1 MENINQ
7 RIEDLENSFKQL
19 NAEQYKTTETLNAVL
34 SELQSLK
41 SSLRKDAAAPQ
52 TEVPFVRRSTSFVP
66 PAKKQVTAATNTIR
80 KDQLENLIGS
90 NIINKIGILVTV
102 VGVFIGAKYAIEK
115 ELISATT
122 RIILG
127 YGVAAVL
134 CLLAYRLKAKYI
146 DYSAVLMSGS
156 ISIIYFI
163 TYIAHSFYQLFPQPI
178 AFGLML
184 FTTVFVVSMSIWYNR
199 KIIALLG
206 QVGAY
211 AIPFLLSTGNENLP
225 LLYGYL
231 SIINIGLLFLS
242 FKRDWKL
249 IYQLAFGFSWF
260 IFAFSFLNAKNLA
273 AGFST
278 NLIFLFV
285 NFIIFY
291 TAFLANKII
300 KKELYALTE
309 IAILL
314 INAIAFFLLG
324 YYLIDNAFDNEDYLT
339 LFTLANALVHLIIG
353 ERIKWLKLADETVTL
368 FILGLGLAFFT
379 LSIPIHFEGNTI
391 TVLWAVEAVFLCYI
405 GFTKKRESYLILSI
419 ALLLLTLGSLLI
431 DWKQDYDPDAPISI
445 ATKPFL
451 NANFLSSLFVCIC
464 FGIISSLSI
473 KFSLWKN
480 SLVHS
485 ILTVAV
491 PFAFILLTYLGI
503 FQEIDLAWNVY
514 MINHVSE
521 ALKSCKILSLQGFS
535 IGYLCFWLWL
545 NWQYFKEKHLATIL
559 VIVGLYAL
567 FIALIGGLTE
577 ISILRDLYVQKK
589 SGNMLFMLGIRYGY
603 FLLIAALI
611 LGIISNL
618 KTFSPSPKTTI
629 SSALIFNTTL
639 LVLLCNEF
647 IHWMDIGGYSNQ
659 YKLGLSII
667 FAVYA
672 LALVINGI
680 SKKLKHIRMGGI
692 ILFGITLCKV
702 LFYDLSSLSTISK
715 TIVLIVLGVIML
727 IASFLYNKF
736 KDSIFGNEAETI
748 ADKGL

>member
-7 RIEDLENSFKQL
+7 RIDDLENSVKQL
-19 NAEQYKTTETLNAVL
+19 NAEQGRTTETLNAVL
-34 SELQSLK
+34 AELQSLK
-41 SSLRKDAAAPQ
+41 TSLQKDAAAQQ
-52 TEVPFVRRSTSFVP
+52 TEVPFVRRSTSFVL
-66 PAKKQVTAATNTIR
+66 PAKKQVPTATNSFR

-127 YGVAAVL
+127 YSVAAVL

-146 DYSAVLMSGS
+146 DYSAVLMSGA
-156 ISIIYFI
+156 IAIIYFI
-163 TYIAHSFYQLFPQPI
+163 TYIAHSFYHLFPQPI

-249 IYQLAFGFSWF
+249 IYEFAFGFSWF

-273 AGFST
+273 TGFTS
-278 NLIFLFV
+278 NIIFLLV

-300 KKELYALTE
+300 KKELYSIAE
-309 IAILL
+309 IGILL
-314 INAIAFFLLG
+314 INAVAFFLLG
-324 YYLIDNAFDNEDYLT
+324 YYLINNAFDNEHFLT
-339 LFTLANALVHLIIG
+339 LFTLGNALIHLVIG
-353 ERIKWLKLADETVTL
+353 ERIRWLKLADETVTL
-368 FILGLGLAFFT
+368 FILGLGLTFFT
-379 LSIPIHFEGNTI
+379 VSIPIHFEGNTI
-391 TVLWAVEAVFLCYI
+391 TALWAVEAVFLSYI
-405 GFTKKRESYLILSI
+405 GFTKKRETYHILSI

-431 DWKQDYDPDAPISI
+431 DWKQDYVADSTISI
-445 ATKPFL
+445 ATQPFL

-464 FGIISSLSI
+464 FGVIGKLSI
-473 KFSLWKN
+473 KYPQEKQG
-480 SLVHS
+480 LVKS
-485 ILTVAV
+485 VLTVAV
-491 PFAFILLTYLGI
+491 PLAFILLTYLN
-503 FQEIDLAWNVY
+503 FLQEIELGWRIYQISHA
-514 MINHVSE
+514 SE
-521 ALKSCKILSLQGFS
+521 ALNSFKLLSLQGFS
-535 IGYLCFWLWL
+535 IGYVSIWLWL
-545 NWQYFKEKHLATIL
+545 NWQFFKEKHLATIL

-577 ISILRDLYVQKK
+577 IGILRDLYLQQN
-589 SGNMLFMLGIRYGY
+589 SGKTLSMLGIRYGY
-603 FLLIAALI
+603 FLLIAALV
-611 LGIISNL
+611 LGITSNL
-618 KTFSPSPKTTI
+618 KTFLPSQNTTKLI
-629 SSALIFNTTL
+629 ALVFNSTL

-672 LALVINGI
+672 LSMVITGI

-715 TIVLIVLGVIML
+715 TVVLIVLGVIML

-736 KDSIFGNEAETI
+736 KDSIFGNETETMV
-748 ADKGL
+748 DKS

>member
-7 RIEDLENSFKQL
+7 RIEDLENSVKQL
-19 NAEQYKTTETLNAVL
+19 NAEQGRTTETLNAVL
-34 SELQSLK
+34 AGLQSLK
-41 SSLRKDAAAPQ
+41 TSLQKDAAAQQ
-52 TEVPFVRRSTSFVP
+52 TEVPFVRRSTSSVPPPKKQVP
-66 PAKKQVTAATNTIR
+66 PATNNAR

-127 YGVAAVL
+127 YGIAAIL
-134 CLLAYRLKAKYI
+134 CVLAYRLKAKYI

-156 ISIIYFI
+156 IAIIYFI
-163 TYIAHSFYQLFPQPI
+163 TYIAHSFYHLFPQPI

-184 FTTVFVVSMSIWYNR
+184 FTTAFVVSMSIWYNR

-249 IYQLAFGFSWF
+249 IYQVAFGFSWF
-260 IFAFSFLNAKNLA
+260 IFFASFANAYLA
-273 AGFST
+273 VGFSS
-278 NLIFLFV
+278 NFIFLFI

-300 KKELYALTE
+300 KKELYALAE

-314 INAIAFFLLG
+314 INAITFFLLG
-324 YYLIDNAFDNEDYLT
+324 YYLINNAFDNEHFLT
-339 LFTLANALVHLIIG
+339 LFTLGNALIHLVIG
-353 ERIKWLKLADETVTL
+353 ERIKWLKLADETVSL
-368 FILGLGLAFFT
+368 FILGLGLTFFT
-379 LSIPIHFEGNTI
+379 VSIPIHFEGNTI
-391 TVLWAVEAVFLCYI
+391 TVLWAVEAVLLCYI
-405 GFTKKRESYLILSI
+405 GITKKREAYQILSI

-431 DWKQDYDPDAPISI
+431 DWKQDYAPDATITI
-445 ATKPFL
+445 ATQPFL

-464 FGIISSLSI
+464 FGLIGKLSI
-473 KFSLWKN
+473 KYPQEKQG
-480 SLVHS
+480 LVKS
-485 ILTVAV
+485 ILTAAV
-491 PFAFILLTYLGI
+491 PLVFILLTYLN
-503 FQEIDLAWNVY
+503 FLQEIELGWRIYQISHA
-514 MINHVSE
+514 SE
-521 ALKSCKILSLQGFS
+521 SLNSFKLLSLQGFS
-535 IGYLCFWLWL
+535 IGYVSIWLWL
-545 NWQYFKEKHLATIL
+545 NWQFFKEKHLSTIL

-567 FIALIGGLTE
+567 FVALIGGLTE
-577 ISILRDLYVQKK
+577 IGILRDIYLQQN
-589 SGNMLFMLGIRYGY
+589 SGKTLSMLGIRYGY
-603 FLLIAALI
+603 FLLIAALV
-611 LGIISNL
+611 LGITSNL
-618 KTFSPSPKTTI
+618 KTFLLSPNTTKLI
-629 SSALIFNTTL
+629 ALIFNSTL

-672 LALVINGI
+672 LALVITGI

-736 KDSIFGNEAETI
+736 KDSIFGNETETMV
-748 ADKGL
+748 DKG

>member
-7 RIEDLENSFKQL
+7 RIEDLENSVKQL
-19 NAEQYKTTETLNAVL
+19 NAEQGRTTETLNAVL
-34 SELQSLK
+34 VELQSLK
-41 SSLRKDAAAPQ
+41 ASLQKDAAAPQ
-52 TEVPFVRRSTSFVP
+52 TEVPFVRRSTPFVP
-66 PAKKQVTAATNTIR
+66 PAKKQEPAATTNAR
-80 KDQLENLIGS
+80 RDQLENLIGS

-127 YGVAAVL
+127 YSVAAVL

-163 TYIAHSFYQLFPQPI
+163 TYIAHSFYHLFPQPI

-184 FTTVFVVSMSIWYNR
+184 FTTAFVVSMSIWYNR

-249 IYQLAFGFSWF
+249 IYQVAFGFSWF
-260 IFAFSFLNAKNLA
+260 IFFASFANAYLA
-273 AGFST
+273 VGFSS
-278 NLIFLFV
+278 NFIFLFI

-300 KKELYALTE
+300 KKELYALAE

-314 INAIAFFLLG
+314 INAITFFLLG
-324 YYLIDNAFDNEDYLT
+324 YYLINNAFDNEHYLT
-339 LFTLANALVHLIIG
+339 LFTLGNALIHLVIG

-368 FILGLGLAFFT
+368 FILGLGLTFFT
-379 LSIPIHFEGNTI
+379 VSIPIHFEGNTI
-391 TVLWAVEAVFLCYI
+391 TVLWTVEAVLLCYI
-405 GFTKKRESYLILSI
+405 GITKKREAYQILSI

-431 DWKQDYDPDAPISI
+431 DWKQDYAPDATISNAI
-445 ATKPFL
+445 KPFL

-464 FGIISSLSI
+464 FGVISRLSI
-473 KFSLWKN
+473 KYPQEKQG
-480 SLVHS
+480 LVKS
-485 ILTVAV
+485 VLTAAV
-491 PFAFILLTYLGI
+491 PLAFILLTYLN
-503 FQEIDLAWNVY
+503 FLQEIELGWRIY
-514 MINHVSE
+514 QINHLSE
-521 ALKSCKILSLQGFS
+521 SLNSFKLLSLQGFS
-535 IGYLCFWLWL
+535 IGYVSIWLWL
-545 NWQYFKEKHLATIL
+545 NWQFFKEKHLGTIL

-567 FIALIGGLTE
+567 FVALIGGLTE
-577 ISILRDLYVQKK
+577 IGILRDLYIKNK
-589 SGNMLFMLGIRYGY
+589 SINTASMLGIRYGY
-603 FLLIAALI
+603 FLLIAALV
-611 LGIISNL
+611 LGIASNL
-618 KTFSPSPKTTI
+618 KKFMPSANTTKLI
-629 SSALIFNTTL
+629 ALVFNTTL
-639 LVLLCNEF
+639 LALLCNEF

-667 FAVYA
+667 FALYA
-672 LALVINGI
+672 LALVITGI

-715 TIVLIVLGVIML
+715 TVVLIVLGVIML

-736 KDSIFGNEAETI
+736 KDSIFGNEAETNI
-748 ADKGL
+748 DKN

>member
-7 RIEDLENSFKQL
+7 RIEDLENSVKQL
-19 NAEQYKTTETLNAVL
+19 NAEQGRTTETLNAVL
-34 SELQSLK
+34 VELQSLK
-41 SSLRKDAAAPQ
+41 ASLQKDAAAPQ
-52 TEVPFVRRSTSFVP
+52 TEVPFVRRSTPFVP
-66 PAKKQVTAATNTIR
+66 PAKKQEPAATTNAR
-80 KDQLENLIGS
+80 RDQLENLIGS

-127 YGVAAVL
+127 YSVAAVL

-163 TYIAHSFYQLFPQPI
+163 TYIAHSFYHLFPQPI

-184 FTTVFVVSMSIWYNR
+184 FTTAFVVSMSIWYNR

-249 IYQLAFGFSWF
+249 IYQVAFGFSWF
-260 IFAFSFLNAKNLA
+260 IFFASFANAYLA
-273 AGFST
+273 VGFSS
-278 NLIFLFV
+278 NFIFLFI

-300 KKELYALTE
+300 KKELYALAE

-314 INAIAFFLLG
+314 INAITFFLLG
-324 YYLIDNAFDNEDYLT
+324 YYLINNAFDNEHYLT
-339 LFTLANALVHLIIG
+339 LFTLGNALIHLVIG

-368 FILGLGLAFFT
+368 FILGLGLTFFT
-379 LSIPIHFEGNTI
+379 VSIPIHFEGNTI
-391 TVLWAVEAVFLCYI
+391 TVLWTVEAVLLCYI
-405 GFTKKRESYLILSI
+405 GITKKREAYQILSI

-431 DWKQDYDPDAPISI
+431 DWKQDYAPDATISNAI
-445 ATKPFL
+445 KPFL

-464 FGIISSLSI
+464 FGVISRLSI
-473 KFSLWKN
+473 KYAKIEQG
-480 SLVHS
+480 LVKS
-485 ILTVAV
+485 VLTAAV
-491 PFAFILLTYLGI
+491 PLAFILLSYFNF
-503 FQEIDLAWNVY
+503 FQEIELGWRIYQISHA
-514 MINHVSE
+514 SE
-521 ALKSCKILSLQGFS
+521 VLNSFKLLSLQGFS
-535 IGYLCFWLWL
+535 IGYVSIWLWL
-545 NWQYFKEKHLATIL
+545 NWQFFKEKHLGTIL
-559 VIVGLYAL
+559 VIVGIYAL

-577 ISILRDLYVQKK
+577 IGILRDLHLQQN
-589 SGNMLFMLGIRYGY
+589 SENTLSMLGIRYGY
-603 FLLIAALI
+603 FLLIAALV
-611 LGIISNL
+611 LGITSNL
-618 KTFSPSPKTTI
+618 KTFLLSPNTTKLT
-629 SSALIFNTTL
+629 ALVFNSTL

-672 LALVINGI
+672 LALVITGI

-736 KDSIFGNEAETI
+736 KDSIFGNETETNV
-748 ADKGL
+748 DKG

>member
-7 RIEDLENSFKQL
+7 RIEDLENSVKQL
-19 NAEQYKTTETLNAVL
+19 NAEQGRTTETLNTVL
-34 SELQSLK
+34 AELQSLK
-41 SSLRKDAAAPQ
+41 ASLQKDATAPQ
-52 TEVPFVRRSTSFVP
+52 AEVPFVRRSTSFVP
-66 PAKKQVTAATNTIR
+66 PAKKQAPATTPNVR

-122 RIILG
+122 RIVLG

-156 ISIIYFI
+156 ISIMYFI
-163 TYIAHSFYQLFPQPI
+163 TYIARSFYHLFPQPV

-184 FTTVFVVSMSIWYNR
+184 FTTAFVVSMSIWYNR
-199 KIIALLG
+199 KVIALLG

-249 IYQLAFGFSWF
+249 IYQVAFGFSWF
-260 IFAFSFLNAKNLA
+260 IFLVSFVNALNLA
-273 AGFST
+273 VGFSA
-278 NLIFLFV
+278 NLIFLFI

-314 INAIAFFLLG
+314 INAVAFFLLG
-324 YYLIDNAFDNEDYLT
+324 YYLINNAFDNEDYLT
-339 LFTLANALVHLIIG
+339 LFTLANALVHVVIG
-353 ERIKWLKLADETVTL
+353 GWIKRLKLADVTVTL
-368 FILGLGLAFFT
+368 FILGLGLTFLT

-391 TVLWAVEAVFLCYI
+391 TVLWAIEAVFLCYT
-405 GFTKKRESYLILSI
+405 GLTKKREAYQILSI

-431 DWKQDYDPDAPISI
+431 DWKQDYAPDVTISI
-445 ATKPFL
+445 AIKSFV

-464 FGIISSLSI
+464 FGIISIFSI
-473 KFSLWKN
+473 KYPKEKQG
-480 SLVHS
+480 LVKS
-485 ILTVAV
+485 VLTAAV
-491 PFAFILLTYLGI
+491 PLTFILLTYCCIL
-503 FQEIDLAWNVY
+503 QEIDLAWRVH

-521 ALKSCKILSLQGFS
+521 ALNSFKLLSLQGFS
-535 IGYLCFWLWL
+535 IGYVSFWLWL
-545 NWQYFKEKHLATIL
+545 NWQYVKEKHLATIL

-567 FIALIGGLTE
+567 FIGLIGGLTE
-577 ISILRDLYVQKK
+577 IGILRDFYIQNKTINTV
-589 SGNMLFMLGIRYGY
+589 SMMGIRYGY
-603 FLLIAALI
+603 FLLIAALV
-611 LGIISNL
+611 LGIASNL
-618 KTFSPSPKTTI
+618 KTFLA
-629 SSALIFNTTL
+629 SANITKLIAFVFNTTL

-672 LALVINGI
+672 LALVISGI

-715 TIVLIVLGVIML
+715 TVVLIVLGVIML

-748 ADKGL
+748 VEKG

>member
-7 RIEDLENSFKQL
+7 RIADLENSFKQL
-19 NAEQYKTTETLNAVL
+19 NAEQGRTTETLNAVL
-34 SELQSLK
+34 AELQSLK
-41 SSLRKDAAAPQ
+41 ASLQKDAAAPQ
-52 TEVPFVRRSTSFVP
+52 AEVPFVRRSTPFVP
-66 PAKKQVTAATNTIR
+66 PAKKQVPTATTNAR

-146 DYSAVLMSGS
+146 DYSAVLMSGA
-156 ISIIYFI
+156 ISIMYFI
-163 TYIAHSFYQLFPQPI
+163 TYIAHSFYHLFPQPI

-184 FTTVFVVSMSIWYNR
+184 FTTAFVVSMSIWYNR

-211 AIPFLLSTGNENLP
+211 AIPFLLSSGNENLP

-231 SIINIGLLFLS
+231 AIINIGLLFLS

-249 IYQLAFGFSWF
+249 IYQVAFGFSWF
-260 IFAFSFLNAKNLA
+260 IFLVSFVDALNLA
-273 AGFST
+273 VGFSA

-324 YYLIDNAFDNEDYLT
+324 YYLINNAFDNEDYLT
-339 LFTLANALVHLIIG
+339 LFTLGNALIHLVIG
-353 ERIKWLKLADETVTL
+353 ERIKWLKLADESVTL
-368 FILGLGLAFFT
+368 FILGLGLTFFT
-379 LSIPIHFEGNTI
+379 VSIPIHFEGNTI
-391 TVLWAVEAVFLCYI
+391 TVLWAVEAVLLCYI
-405 GFTKKRESYLILSI
+405 GITKKREAYQILSI
-419 ALLLLTLGSLLI
+419 ALLLLTLGSLLV
-431 DWKQDYDPDAPISI
+431 DWKQDYAPDATISI
-445 ATKPFL
+445 AIKSFL

-464 FGIISSLSI
+464 FGIISIFSI
-473 KFSLWKN
+473 KYPQKKQG
-480 SLVHS
+480 LVKS
-485 ILTVAV
+485 ILTAAV
-491 PFAFILLTYLGI
+491 PLTFILLTYCCIL
-503 FQEIDLAWNVY
+503 QEIDLAWRVH

-521 ALKSCKILSLQGFS
+521 ALNSFKLLSLQGFS
-535 IGYLCFWLWL
+535 IGYVSFWLWL
-545 NWQYFKEKHLATIL
+545 NWQYVKEKHLATIL

-577 ISILRDLYVQKK
+577 IGILRDLYIQNK
-589 SGNMLFMLGIRYGY
+589 SINTVSMMGIRYGY
-603 FLLIAALI
+603 FLLIAALV
-611 LGIISNL
+611 LGIAYNL
-618 KTFSPSPKTTI
+618 KKFMPSANTTKLI
-629 SSALIFNTTL
+629 ALVFNTTL

-647 IHWMDIGGYSNQ
+647 IHWMDIGEYSNQ

-672 LALVINGI
+672 LALVVTGI
-680 SKKLKHIRMGGI
+680 SKKLKHIRIGGI

-715 TIVLIVLGVIML
+715 TVVLIVLGVIML

-748 ADKGL
+748 VDKS

>member
-1 MENINQ
+1 MEDINQ
-7 RIEDLENSFKQL
+7 RIEDLENSIKQL
-19 NAEQYKTTETLNAVL
+19 NAEQDKTSEMLNMVL
-34 SELQSLK
+34 AELQALKASLQTV
-41 SSLRKDAAAPQ
+41 AASPHA
-52 TEVPFVRRSTSFVP
+52 EVPFVRRSAAPIP
-66 PAKKQVTAATNTIR
+66 PTQKQTAAATTNIR

-90 NIINKIGILVTV
+90 NLINKVGILVMV
-102 VGVFIGAKYAIEK
+102 IGVYIGAKYAIDK
-115 ELISATT
+115 DLISPSM

-127 YGVAAVL
+127 YAIAASL
-134 CLLAYRLKAKYI
+134 CLLAYRLKTKYI

-156 ISIIYFI
+156 IAIIYFI
-163 TYIAHSFYQLFPQPI
+163 TYIAHSFYHLFPQPI

-184 FTTVFVVSMSIWYNR
+184 FTTAFVVSMSIWYNR

-249 IYQLAFGFSWF
+249 IYEFAFGFSWF
-260 IFAFSFLNAKNLA
+260 IFVVSFLNAKDLA
-273 AGFST
+273 AGFSS
-278 NLIFLFV
+278 NIIFLIV

-291 TAFLANKII
+291 TAFLVNKII
-300 KKELYALTE
+300 KKELYALSE
-309 IAILL
+309 ISILL
-314 INAIAFFLLG
+314 INAVAFFLLG
-324 YYLIDNAFDNEDYLT
+324 YYAINTSFDNKHYLT
-339 LFTLANALVHLIIG
+339 LFTLAKALVHMVIG
-353 ERIKWLKLADETVTL
+353 DRIRWLKLADETVTL

-391 TVLWAVEAVFLCYI
+391 TVLWAIEAVFLCYT

-431 DWKQDYDPDAPISI
+431 DWKQDYAADATISI
-445 ATKPFL
+445 ATKSFL

-464 FGIISSLSI
+464 FGVISRLSI
-473 KFSLWKN
+473 KYSLGKQG
-480 SLVHS
+480 LVKS
-485 ILTVAV
+485 VLTVAV
-491 PFAFILLTYLGI
+491 PLAFILLTYLNF
-503 FQEIDLAWNVY
+503 FQEIELGWRIYQISHA
-514 MINHVSE
+514 SE
-521 ALKSCKILSLQGFS
+521 SLNSFKLLSLQGFS
-535 IGYLCFWLWL
+535 IGYVSIWLWL
-545 NWQYFKEKHLATIL
+545 NWQFFKEKHLSTIL

-567 FIALIGGLTE
+567 FVALIGGLTE
-577 ISILRDLYVQKK
+577 IGILRDLYIQQKN
-589 SGNMLFMLGIRYGY
+589 GNALSMLGIRYGY
-603 FLLIAALI
+603 LLLIAMLL

-618 KTFSPSPKTTI
+618 KTFLPSPNITKLI
-629 SSALIFNTTL
+629 ALIFNSTL

-647 IHWMDIGGYSNQ
+647 IHWMDIGGFTNE

-672 LALVINGI
+672 LAMIITGI

-702 LFYDLSSLSTISK
+702 LFYDLASLSTISK

-736 KDSIFGNEAETI
+736 KDSIFGNEAETTVEE
-748 ADKGL
+748 K

>member
-7 RIEDLENSFKQL
+7 RIEDLENSVKQL
-19 NAEQYKTTETLNAVL
+19 NAEQGRTTETLNAVL
-34 SELQSLK
+34 VELQSLK
-41 SSLRKDAAAPQ
+41 ASLQKDAAAPQ
-52 TEVPFVRRSTSFVP
+52 TEVPFVRRSTPFVP
-66 PAKKQVTAATNTIR
+66 PAKKQEPAATTNAR
-80 KDQLENLIGS
+80 RDQLENLIGS

-127 YGVAAVL
+127 YSVAAVL

-163 TYIAHSFYQLFPQPI
+163 TYIAHSFYHLFPQPI

-184 FTTVFVVSMSIWYNR
+184 FTTAFVVSMSIWYNR

-249 IYQLAFGFSWF
+249 IYQVAFGFSWF
-260 IFAFSFLNAKNLA
+260 IFFASFANAYLA
-273 AGFST
+273 VGFSS
-278 NLIFLFV
+278 NFIFLFI

-300 KKELYALTE
+300 KKELYALAE

-314 INAIAFFLLG
+314 INAITFFLLG
-324 YYLIDNAFDNEDYLT
+324 YYLINNAFDNEHYLT
-339 LFTLANALVHLIIG
+339 LFTLGNALIHLVIG

-368 FILGLGLAFFT
+368 FILGLGLTFFT
-379 LSIPIHFEGNTI
+379 VSIPIHFEGNTI
-391 TVLWAVEAVFLCYI
+391 TVLWTVEAVLLCYI
-405 GFTKKRESYLILSI
+405 GITKKREAYQILSI

-431 DWKQDYDPDAPISI
+431 DWKQDYAPDATISNAI
-445 ATKPFL
+445 KPFL

-464 FGIISSLSI
+464 FGVISRLSI
-473 KFSLWKN
+473 KYAKIEQG
-480 SLVHS
+480 LVKS
-485 ILTVAV
+485 VLTAAV
-491 PFAFILLTYLGI
+491 PLAFILLSYFNF
-503 FQEIDLAWNVY
+503 FQEIELGWRIYQISHA
-514 MINHVSE
+514 SE
-521 ALKSCKILSLQGFS
+521 VLNSFKLLSLQGFS
-535 IGYLCFWLWL
+535 IGYVSIWLWL
-545 NWQYFKEKHLATIL
+545 NWQFFKEKHLGTIL
-559 VIVGLYAL
+559 VIVGIYAL

-577 ISILRDLYVQKK
+577 IGILRDLHLQQN
-589 SGNMLFMLGIRYGY
+589 SENTLSMLGIRYGY
-603 FLLIAALI
+603 FLLIAALV
-611 LGIISNL
+611 LGITSNL
-618 KTFSPSPKTTI
+618 KTFLLSPNTTKLT
-629 SSALIFNTTL
+629 ALVFNSTL

-672 LALVINGI
+672 LALVITGI

-715 TIVLIVLGVIML
+715 TVVLIVLGVIML

-736 KDSIFGNEAETI
+736 KDSIFGNETETNV
-748 ADKGL
+748 DKG

>member
-7 RIEDLENSFKQL
+7 RIEDLEDSIKQL
-19 NAEQYKTTETLNAVL
+19 NAEQGRTTETLNMVL
-34 SELQSLK
+34 AELQSLK
-41 SSLRKDAAAPQ
+41 TTQQTNAAAPK

-66 PAKKQVTAATNTIR
+66 PAKKQIPAATTSAR
-80 KDQLENLIGS
+80 RDQLENLIGS

-127 YGVAAVL
+127 YGVAAIL
-134 CLLAYRLKAKYI
+134 CVLAYRLKAKYI

-163 TYIAHSFYQLFPQPI
+163 TYIAHSFYHLFPQPV

-184 FTTVFVVSMSIWYNR
+184 FTTAFVVSMSIWYNR

-249 IYQLAFGFSWF
+249 IYQVAFGFSWL
-260 IFAFSFLNAKNLA
+260 IFLVSFVNAKNLA
-273 AGFST
+273 VGFSA

-300 KKELYALTE
+300 KKELYALSE

-314 INAIAFFLLG
+314 INAITFFLLG
-324 YYLIDNAFDNEDYLT
+324 YYLINNAFDNEHFLT
-339 LFTLANALVHLIIG
+339 LFTLGNALIHLVIG
-353 ERIKWLKLADETVTL
+353 ERIKWLKLADESVTL

-391 TVLWAVEAVFLCYI
+391 TVLWSIEAVFLCYT
-405 GFTKKRESYLILSI
+405 GLTKKRESYLILSI

-431 DWKQDYDPDAPISI
+431 DWKQDYAVDAPISI
-445 ATKPFL
+445 AIKPFL

-464 FGIISSLSI
+464 FGVIGRLSI
-473 KFSLWKN
+473 KYSSGKEG
-480 SLVHS
+480 LVKS
-485 ILTVAV
+485 IMTTAV
-491 PFAFILLTYLGI
+491 PLAFILLTYLN
-503 FQEIDLAWNVY
+503 FLQEIELGWRIYEISHA
-514 MINHVSE
+514 SE
-521 ALKSCKILSLQGFS
+521 SLNSFKLLSLQGFS
-535 IGYLCFWLWL
+535 IGYVSIWLWL
-545 NWQYFKEKHLATIL
+545 NWQFFKEKHLGTIL
-559 VIVGLYAL
+559 AIVGLYAL

-577 ISILRDLYVQKK
+577 IGILRDLYIQNK
-589 SGNMLFMLGIRYGY
+589 SLNTVSMLAIRYGY
-603 FLLIAALI
+603 FLLIALLVSGVA
-611 LGIISNL
+611 SNL
-618 KTFSPSPKTTI
+618 KKFMPSANITRLI
-629 SSALIFNTTL
+629 ALVFNSTL
-639 LVLLCNEF
+639 LVLFCNEF

-672 LALVINGI
+672 LALVVTGI
-680 SKKLKHIRMGGI
+680 SKKLKHIRIGGI

-736 KDSIFGNEAETI
+736 KDSIFGNETETMV
-748 ADKGL
+748 DKG